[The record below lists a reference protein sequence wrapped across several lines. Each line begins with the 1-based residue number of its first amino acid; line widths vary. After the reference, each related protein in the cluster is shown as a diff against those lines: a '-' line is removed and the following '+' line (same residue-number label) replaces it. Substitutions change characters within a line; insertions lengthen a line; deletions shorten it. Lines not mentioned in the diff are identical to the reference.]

1 MLLLLVGLICM
12 PAICLDEE
20 NWEDGVA
27 ASTLPT
33 SEEIRLELVR
43 TPISKEFVV
52 VEILRRSIS
61 GIPVNRRYNTLS
73 YKYLG
78 RLSNKYDE
86 PGVE

>member
-27 ASTLPT
+27 ASPLPT
-33 SEEIRLELVR
+33 SEDIRFELVL

-61 GIPVNRRYNTLS
+61 GIPVWDNECN
-73 YKYLG
+73 
-78 RLSNKYDE
+78 N
-86 PGVE
+86 V